1 MPEQRKGVRDVKS
14 AARTVEVL
22 EVLGNLDGQP
32 ISLRQL
38 AERMDVP
45 RSSLYALLQ
54 TLVNRGWVRT
64 DPTNSLYAIGVRALL
79 VGTSY
84 LDGDPRLAAAKPHLD
99 DLGERLGET
108 VHFARLDNADVVYLA
123 TRPSQHYLRPFSR
136 VGRRLPA
143 YATSLGKAILA
154 ERTDAEVEK
163 LLPPEMPALTEHTL
177 DRPGLLADL
186 AGVRA
191 RGYAI
196 DNEEGTVGLRC
207 FGMALRYE
215 TPVIDAISCSVPIAR
230 LSPEM
235 ESAILEALSSATAA
249 IEVCSLS
256 AGRGIAGASRLGLE

>member
-1 MPEQRKGVRDVKS
+1 MPEQQKGVRDVKS

-22 EVLGNLDGQP
+22 EVLGSLDGQP
-32 ISLRQL
+32 ISLRAL

-54 TLVNRGWVRT
+54 TLVNRGWVRADAT
-64 DPTNSLYAIGVRALL
+64 GSLYAIGVRALL

-84 LDGDPRLAAAKPHLD
+84 IDGDERLSAAKPHLD
-99 DLGERLGET
+99 DLGEKVGET
-108 VHFARLDNADVVYLA
+108 VHFARLDGADIVYLA
-123 TRPSQHYLRPFSR
+123 TRESRHYLRPFSR

-143 YATSLGKAILA
+143 YVTSLGKAILA

-163 LLPPEMPALTEHTL
+163 LLPPEMPALTAHTL

-186 AGVRA
+186 VDVRE
-191 RGYAI
+191 RGYSI

-230 LSPEM
+230 LTPDT
-235 ESAILEALSSATAA
+235 ESSILEALSTARTAIERAVRSATWH
-249 IEVCSLS
+249 
-256 AGRGIAGASRLGLE
+256 

>member
-1 MPEQRKGVRDVKS
+1 MAEQQGGVRDVKS

-22 EVLGNLDGQP
+22 EVLASLDGQP
-32 ISLRQL
+32 IGLRAL

-64 DPTNSLYAIGVRALL
+64 DRTGTLYSIGVRALL

-84 LDGDPRLAAAKPHLD
+84 IDNDPRLAIALPHLD
-99 DLGERLGET
+99 GLVERVGET
-108 VHFARLDNADVVYLA
+108 VHFARLDGADIVYLA
-123 TRPSQHYLRPFSR
+123 TRESRHYLRPFTR

-143 YATSLGKAILA
+143 QVTSLGKAILA
-154 ERTDAEVEK
+154 ELSDAEVEK
-163 LLPPEMPALTEHTL
+163 LLPADWPRLTGHTL

-186 AGVRA
+186 ATTRE

-207 FGMALRYE
+207 FGVALRTE
-215 TPVIDAISCSVPIAR
+215 QPAVDAVSCSVPVAR
-230 LSPEM
+230 LTPET
-235 ESAILEALSSATAA
+235 ESAVIDALLATRSA
-249 IEVCSLS
+249 IEQ
-256 AGRGIAGASRLGLE
+256 ASRYSGS

>member
-1 MPEQRKGVRDVKS
+1 MAEQQKGVRDVKS
-14 AARTVEVL
+14 AGRTVDVL
-22 EVLGNLDGQP
+22 EVLGSLDGKP
-32 ISLRQL
+32 IGLRGL

-64 DPTNSLYAIGVRALL
+64 DATGSLYSIGVRALL

-84 LDGDPRLAAAKPHLD
+84 IDGDSRLGAARQYLES
-99 DLGERLGET
+99 LGDKVGET
-108 VHFARLDNADVVYLA
+108 VHFARLDGPDVVYLA
-123 TRPSQHYLRPFSR
+123 TRESRHYLRPFSR

-154 ERTDAEVEK
+154 EYPEAEVEK
-163 LLPPEMPALTEHTL
+163 LLPGELPALTEHTL

-186 AGVRA
+186 GAVREQ
-191 RGYAI
+191 GYAV

-215 TPVIDAISCSVPIAR
+215 TPAQDAISCSIPIAR
-230 LSPEM
+230 LTPE
-235 ESAILEALSSATAA
+235 IEALVLDALADA
-249 IEVCSLS
+249 RKGIEQAV
-256 AGRGIAGASRLGLE
+256 RG

>member
-22 EVLGNLDGQP
+22 EVLGSLDGQP

-64 DPTNSLYAIGVRALL
+64 DPTGSLYAIGVRALL

-84 LDGDPRLAAAKPHLD
+84 IDGDPRLTAAKPHLD
-99 DLGERLGET
+99 DLGEQVGET
-108 VHFARLDNADVVYLA
+108 VHFARLDGADVVYLA
-123 TRPSQHYLRPFSR
+123 TRESRQYLRPFSR

-163 LLPPEMPALTEHTL
+163 LLPAEMPALTEHTL
-177 DRPGLLADL
+177 DRGGLLADL
-186 AGVRA
+186 ASVREN
-191 RGYAI
+191 GYAI
-196 DNEEGTVGLRC
+196 DREEGTVGLRC

-215 TPVIDAISCSVPIAR
+215 NPVLDAISCSVPIAR
-230 LSPEM
+230 LTSDA
-235 ESAILEALSSATAA
+235 ESAILDALATARTA
-249 IEVCSLS
+249 IERAVRS
-256 AGRGIAGASRLGLE
+256 AAWR

>member
-1 MPEQRKGVRDVKS
+1 MPEQQKGVRDVKS

-22 EVLGNLDGQP
+22 EVLGSLDGQP
-32 ISLRQL
+32 IGLRQL

-84 LDGDPRLAAAKPHLD
+84 IDGDPRLAAAKPHLD
-99 DLGERLGET
+99 ALGEQVGET
-108 VHFARLDNADVVYLA
+108 VHFARLDGADIVYLA
-123 TRPSQHYLRPFSR
+123 TRESRHYLRPFSR

-154 ERTDAEVEK
+154 ERTDSDVEK

-186 AGVRA
+186 AGVRE

-196 DNEEGTVGLRC
+196 DNEEGTIGLRC

-230 LSPEM
+230 LDTDTE
-235 ESAILEALSSATAA
+235 ATILEALSTARTAIERAIRSATW
-249 IEVCSLS
+249 
-256 AGRGIAGASRLGLE
+256 R